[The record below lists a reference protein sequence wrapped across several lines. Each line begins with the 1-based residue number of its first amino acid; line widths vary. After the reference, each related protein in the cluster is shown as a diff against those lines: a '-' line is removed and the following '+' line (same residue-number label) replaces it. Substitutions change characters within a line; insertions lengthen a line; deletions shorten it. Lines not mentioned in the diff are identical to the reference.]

1 MPALP
6 RAIVRLSIVLT
17 VFAAGLAML
26 AGTAA
31 AHGGGVPQATRDGGT
46 VLAVQGVP
54 GAAPALRRDDASQ
67 TAPRPAA
74 PRQTVG
80 PSRDC
85 TTTAPSN
92 FVSHCGAPALPVS
105 AADAASA
112 ICHGCRQP
120 RPLRDLAPGRATS
133 VDPPPPRVRFQ
144 SV

>member
-1 MPALP
+1 MP

-26 AGTAA
+26 VGTVA
-31 AHGGGVPQATRDGGT
+31 AHGGAGVPQSAREGGT
-46 VLAVQGVP
+46 VLAVQGAP
-54 GAAPALRRDDASQ
+54 GAAPASRRGDASQ
-67 TAPRPAA
+67 TALRPAA

-85 TTTAPSN
+85 TTTAPSI

-105 AADAASA
+105 AAEAASA

-133 VDPPPPRVRFQ
+133 VDLPPPRVRFQ